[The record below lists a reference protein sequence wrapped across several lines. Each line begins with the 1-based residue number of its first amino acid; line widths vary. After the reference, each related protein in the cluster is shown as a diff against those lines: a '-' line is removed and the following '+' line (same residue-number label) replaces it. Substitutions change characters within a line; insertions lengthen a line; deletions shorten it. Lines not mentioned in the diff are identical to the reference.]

1 MDINFHYF
9 AVKTL
14 ACHAG
19 FEEAEAQTI
28 AWYSQQVDNFTMH
41 LPLYVTNEPPAYFM
55 QNHYAR
61 KLNSSLWLVLPHP
74 TGIDMTQT
82 LGDYYRHTTLAPF
95 HFIPGQPFAELR
107 KKTDATRADYR
118 CVPGNSDEAQLIHQI
133 VEQAVDAAKK
143 DRSEESLMQLGM
155 ALHTYADTYAH
166 CGFSGLEGWENK
178 AVIEKVFNQH
188 TQKEEIPKEE
198 RLFFR
203 ELPHIGHGNAGTA
216 PDICAA
222 QIDLAMQN
230 AEDDKALSLHINR
243 DNRIWFLQ
251 CAREILDI
259 LCDVLGVARWNE
271 DAWQPLSE
279 KIAAAMQ
286 VPGAEETKKDF
297 LISQWS
303 SYFPN
308 ISYHYEKN
316 ERFFEKE
323 DTVSQEVNG
332 FISHPTHTFYEYN
345 EIAYRRAELVLGEAT
360 LLQEKKEQLAR
371 HADTLADSSFVTT
384 AQLKSDR
391 EDNWKPKTDLA
402 VAVYTAG
409 FEYFPDKDIIG
420 STQNN
425 VQRMGGYCWAYDEAA
440 PAISSVIDCEPIYF
454 RYGDYEWMLE
464 LWKGQYGI
472 ETGCEAG
479 IYYRE
484 WGKPMSPEEKIT
496 GKIYQCVDD
505 EHMLDMTFSL
515 QKNGEELF
523 AREWTK
529 HWWLTGFRWGVL
541 SNPEEL
547 QMIFAVRFPTH
558 EMQQAFLYG
567 GENLP
572 DKGENVPVYG
582 LAARGYEFTE
592 PDETTVQFCFAAPF
606 TKQPAIREKM
616 RNMLQTVNGDLVN
629 EYDQIRSKYHIDCND
644 PNVISDKLIENAG
657 IAEKELYEK
666 LIRHYYKNRKCV
678 KND

>member
-9 AVKTL
+9 VVKTL
-14 ACHAG
+14 AHHAG
-19 FEEAEAQTI
+19 FAEADAQAI

-61 KLNSSLWLVLPHP
+61 ELNSRLWLVLPHP

-95 HFIPGQPFAELR
+95 HFIPGQSFFALQEN
-107 KKTDATRADYR
+107 TDATRADYR
-118 CVPGNSDEAQLIHQI
+118 CVPGSSDKAQLICQI
-133 VEQAVDAAKK
+133 VEQAVEAAKK
-143 DRSEESLMQLGM
+143 DSNEKSLMQLGM

-178 AVIEKVFNQH
+178 AVIVKAFNQH

-198 RLFFR
+198 RLFFK

-230 AEDDKALSLHINR
+230 AENDKELSLHIQR
-243 DNRIWFLQ
+243 DNLLWFLQ

-259 LCDVLGVARWNE
+259 LCDTLGVERWSE
-271 DAWQPLSE
+271 DTWQPLSE
-279 KIAAAMQ
+279 KMAAAMQ
-286 VPGAEETKKDF
+286 VPGTEETKKDF

-303 SYFPN
+303 SRFPD

-316 ERFFEKE
+316 ERFFEQE
-323 DTVSQEVNG
+323 DTVAQEVNG
-332 FISHPTHTFYEYN
+332 SISIAHPTAAFYDYN
-345 EIAYRRAELVLGEAT
+345 ELAYRRAELVLGEAT
-360 LLQEKKEQLAR
+360 LLQEKKEQLA
-371 HADTLADSSFVTT
+371 HHTDAIADGSPVTD
-384 AQLKSDR
+384 ARLKSGMQESWQPR
-391 EDNWKPKTDLA
+391 TDLGA
-402 VAVYTAG
+402 AVYAAG
-409 FEYFPDKDIIG
+409 FAYFPDKDIIG
-420 STQNN
+420 STLNN
-425 VQRMGGYCWAYDEAA
+425 VQRMGRYCWAYDEAA
-440 PAISSVIDCEPIYF
+440 PAISSVIDCEPVYF
-454 RYGDYEWMLE
+454 HYGDYEWMLE

-479 IYYRE
+479 IYYRK
-484 WGKPMSPEEKIT
+484 WGKPVSPEEKIS
-496 GKIYQCVDD
+496 GKIYQCADD
-505 EHMLDMTFSL
+505 EHMLNMTFSL

-523 AREWTK
+523 ARDWTK
-529 HWWLTGFRWGVL
+529 HWWLTGFRWGVF

-547 QMIFAVRFPTH
+547 QMMFAVQFPTH

-567 GENLP
+567 GEDLS
-572 DKGENVPVYG
+572 DKGEDVPVYG

-592 PDETTVQFCFAAPF
+592 PDDTTVRFCYAAPSVR
-606 TKQPAIREKM
+606 QPAVREKM
-616 RNMLQTVNGDLVN
+616 RNMIQTVNAGLVN

-644 PNVISDKLIENAG
+644 PNVISDTLLENAG
-657 IAEKELYEK
+657 IVEKELYEK
-666 LIRHYYKNRKCV
+666 LVRYYYKKSRTG
-678 KND
+678 